1 MKIYVY
7 LDESG
12 SIHKNSNTK
21 YFAVGGYFVFK
32 EDKSKVT
39 SSYKKINKAM
49 KDNRKFSLMKEIKSY
64 DMTDEEKIN
73 IFDKIQDIDTFYGC
87 VKIFEK
93 GAMKKEVV
101 ESNIFFNYAVKLLFK
116 DCIVPLLN
124 LNQINDNIEFVVS
137 VDNRNIRVGNLNNLE
152 TYLKTEFCLE
162 NFDFKITYY
171 DSTSNFGIQ
180 LADLIVNTFYNSY
193 KDRKIVQKVLPVL
206 KGKNF
211 RISLFPGHK
220 IRGRKEKI
228 AYNSNE
234 NI

>member
-21 YFAVGGYFVFK
+21 YFAVGGYFVFQK
-32 EDKSKVT
+32 DKNKVT
-39 SSYKKINKAM
+39 SLYKKQNKLI
-49 KDNRKFSLMKEIKSY
+49 KDNRNIPLSKEIKSY
-64 DMTDEEKIN
+64 DMTDCEKIE
-73 IFDKIQDIDTFYGC
+73 IFNKIQDIDTFYGC
-87 VKIFEK
+87 AKIFEK
-93 GAMKKEVV
+93 LSMKKEII
-101 ESNIFFNYAVKLLFK
+101 ESNIFFNYAIKLLFK
-116 DCIVPLLN
+116 DCIIPLLN
-124 LNQINDNIEFVVS
+124 LNQVNDNLEFIVS
-137 VDNRNIRVGNLNNLE
+137 VDNRNIRVGDLNNLE

-162 NFDFKITYY
+162 NFGFKITYY
-171 DSTSNFGIQ
+171 DSASNYGVQ

-193 KDRKIVQKVLPVL
+193 KDRKIVENVLKTL

-220 IRGRKEKI
+220 IKGRIQKI
-228 AYNSNE
+228 EYNSNE

>member
-32 EDKSKVT
+32 EDKAKVT

-49 KDNRKFSLMKEIKSY
+49 KDNRNLSLMQEIKSY
-64 DMTDEEKIN
+64 DMTDEEKID

-93 GAMKKEVV
+93 CAMKKEVV

-137 VDNRNIRVGNLNNLE
+137 VDNRNIRVGDLDNLE

>member
-12 SIHKNSNTK
+12 SIHKNSSTK
-21 YFAVGGYFVFK
+21 YFAVGGYFTFK
-32 EDKSKVT
+32 EDKTKVI
-39 SSYKKINKAM
+39 SVYKKLNKKM
-49 KDNRKFSLMKEIKSY
+49 KDEKNIALNQEIKSY
-64 DMTDEEKIN
+64 DMSDDEKIEILN
-73 IFDKIQDIDTFYGC
+73 NVQDIDTFYGC

-93 GAMKKEVV
+93 SLMKKEIV

-116 DCIVPLLN
+116 DCIIPLLN
-124 LNQINDNIEFVVS
+124 LTQITDSIEFVVS
-137 VDNRNIRVGNLNNLE
+137 IDNRNVRVGDLNNLE

-171 DSTSNFGIQ
+171 DSASNFGIQ

-193 KDRKIVQKVLPVL
+193 KDRKIVAKVLPVL

-220 IRGRKEKI
+220 IKGRKEKI
-228 AYNSNE
+228 AYNNSE